1 MKFFTTEKLGNT
13 RHLTPDGFL
22 VLQNVPIA
30 RTGVLI
36 YGPNET
42 PIETGEQGY
51 AKILR
56 DEDEVFRPESVAS
69 FCGKAVV
76 VTHPE
81 EDVTPENWNDLAVG
95 TVHDPRRGD
104 NPMQDF
110 LIADLFITN
119 KDAIQLIQ
127 NNDYEEVSCGYDADY
142 EETGPGE
149 GRQTNIIGNHV
160 ALVEKGRC
168 GPRCAIQ
175 DHNVPIPRKEANMKR
190 SKMLD
195 ALLKQFGSAF
205 AAKDQAAMDEAAEA
219 ISEAK
224 SEKAKDDEPTE
235 TLKENSDVHLH
246 IHNESDPKLQGVGD
260 EEPIVPGKNT
270 KVFDDETEA
279 RFTSLEEGHAAI
291 LEQLAAISAKI
302 GMDEGEE
309 GMADAEV
316 EKELKEEA
324 PAGAK
329 DMAGKAKDSAYLMD
343 SFRDTASLAEIIVPG
358 IRLPTV
364 DKAAKPKDTFRKICN
379 LRRQALDLAYVQPET
394 RSMIEELIS
403 GKTLDTSAMTCD
415 AVRTTFRSVAAMR
428 KAANNGTRDYRPAA
442 VEVKSRVT
450 SLSDLNK
457 ANQKHYADNH

>member
-1 MKFFTTEKLGNT
+1 
-13 RHLTPDGFL
+13 
-22 VLQNVPIA
+22 
-30 RTGVLI
+30 
-36 YGPNET
+36 
-42 PIETGEQGY
+42 
-51 AKILR
+51 
-56 DEDEVFRPESVAS
+56 
-69 FCGKAVV
+69 
-76 VTHPE
+76 
-81 EDVTPENWNDLAVG
+81 
-95 TVHDPRRGD
+95 
-104 NPMQDF
+104 
-110 LIADLFITN
+110 
-119 KDAIQLIQ
+119 
-127 NNDYEEVSCGYDADY
+127 
-142 EETGPGE
+142 
-149 GRQTNIIGNHV
+149 
-160 ALVEKGRC
+160 
-168 GPRCAIQ
+168 
-175 DHNVPIPRKEANMKR
+175 MKR

-195 ALLKQFGSAF
+195 ALLRQFGVAF
-205 AAKDQAAMDEAAEA
+205 AAKDAAAMEEATEA
-219 ISEAK
+219 IREAQGK
-224 SEKAKDDEPTE
+224 KIDDEEIPP
-235 TLKENSDVHLH
+235 NGGGDGGGGGDVHLH
-246 IHNESDPKLQGVGD
+246 VHTESEPKLEGTGD
-260 EEPIVPGKNT
+260 DEPLPKPGKDT

-358 IRLPTV
+358 ICLPTV

-457 ANQKHYADNH
+457 ANQKYYADNH